1 MSAHAK
7 VEVKQDAALV
17 QTPTPALFGTLQRKC
32 ACGGSGGS
40 SGSSGASGSSGECS
54 ECRKKKILQRR
65 AAEGARPA
73 VAPPIVHE
81 VLRSS
86 GRPLDAAT
94 RVFLEPRFGHRFSR
108 IRVNAPR
115 GSSVRLPEFGSLH
128 RLYQGNA
135 GETGCDVSVG
145 KPQSELHSPSPCYA
159 ACTAR
164 HEALHV
170 TDLTPCCAKANQKY
184 KAATTDEQK
193 TAVQDK
199 MNDWSLANQDYLECR
214 AYGESVRCAR
224 EFLAAHCASSN
235 AETPDGPSSSAQTQA
250 AATPNAAAP
259 SSGQDQASPESA
271 GERLPEAAPL
281 DNKPADT
288 PPNPEICCST
298 VKEYARVQG
307 LRRDNFCST
316 AKKGLTNCPF

>member
-7 VEVKQDAALV
+7 VEVKQDAGPV
-17 QTPTPALFGTLQRKC
+17 QTAAPAPFGTLQRKC
-32 ACGGSGGS
+32 ACGGSAGS
-40 SGSSGASGSSGECS
+40 GGECADCK
-54 ECRKKKILQRR
+54 EKKTLQRKIKD
-65 AAEGARPA
+65 GAQTEFALPS
-73 VAPPIVHE
+73 VHQ
-81 VLRSS
+81 VLRSP
-86 GRPLDAAT
+86 GRPLDAVT
-94 RVFLEPRFGHRFSR
+94 RSFFEPRFGHNFSR
-108 IRVNAPR
+108 IGVNAHL
-115 GSSVRLPEFGSLH
+115 GSSVRLPEFSSSH

-184 KAATTDEQK
+184 KAATSDEQK
-193 TAVQDK
+193 TAVQEK

-214 AYGESVRCAR
+214 AYGESVRCAK
-224 EFLAAHCASSN
+224 EFLAAHCASTN
-235 AETPDGPSSSAQTQA
+235 AETPDGPSSSAQTPA
-250 AATPNAAAP
+250 AATPSSPAQ
-259 SSGQDQASPESA
+259 SSGQDQASPGLAS
-271 GERLPEAAPL
+271 ERLPEAAPL

>member
-1 MSAHAK
+1 MSAHAQ
-7 VEVKQDAALV
+7 VAVKQDVPPV
-17 QTPTPALFGTLQRKC
+17 QTPTPAPAPFGTLQRKC
-32 ACGGSGGS
+32 ACGGSA
-40 SGSSGASGSSGECS
+40 ASGGECAD
-54 ECRKKKILQRR
+54 CRNKKALQRKSTD
-65 AAEGARPA
+65 GAQTG
-73 VAPPIVHE
+73 VARSIVYE

-86 GRPLDAAT
+86 GRPLDRKMQA
-94 RVFLEPRFGHRFSR
+94 FMEPRFGHIFSR
-108 IRVNAPR
+108 IGVNAHS
-115 GSSVRLPEFGSLH
+115 GSSVRLPEFSSFH
-128 RLYQGNA
+128 RLHQGRA

-184 KAATTDEQK
+184 KAAATDEQK

-199 MNDWSLANQDYLECR
+199 MNEWSLANQDYLECR
-214 AYGESVRCAR
+214 AYGESVHCAK
-224 EFLAAHCASSN
+224 EFLAAHCATTN
-235 AETPDGPSSSAQTQA
+235 TEAPNGPSSSAQTPA
-250 AATPNAAAP
+250 AAAP
-259 SSGQDQASPESA
+259 NAPAQSTGQDQPSPGTASEF
-271 GERLPEAAPL
+271 LPETAPL
-281 DNKPADT
+281 DNKPSDT